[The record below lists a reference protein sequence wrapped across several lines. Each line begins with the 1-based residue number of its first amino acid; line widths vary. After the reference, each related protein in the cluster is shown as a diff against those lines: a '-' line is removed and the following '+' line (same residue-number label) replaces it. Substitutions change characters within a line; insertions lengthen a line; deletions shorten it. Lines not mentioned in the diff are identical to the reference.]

1 MTGNSLLHHQG
12 NQYLPKSRKKQ
23 QNLQDAQEKIYSFL
37 LGMIKSREPED
48 VLGEFRRLFI
58 DCLELQSSSHRLGVY
73 GAFQEKDEQEFRY
86 TLKRCCYILINN
98 WESHRKYKY
107 INDLINLFT
116 DYKFTIDSHVISRK
130 NLYRGWIINF
140 IQSSDYQELKLFA
153 NRYEEQ
159 IKGPWINRYSSYLL
173 LAQSYNQENPREQQ
187 EAARRMS
194 RALKDK
200 FKFDLAMY
208 IARSQSGS
216 VNICR
221 SKNPTI
227 LGENVIRL
235 IKSIVIRKGVFSY
248 DNVANIFIKQTQN
261 QTLKEF
267 KRSLRKYLFFSV
279 QQKEI
284 TEILQQQLLYELN
297 SWKEEHNQEV
307 VNKDWLLRISNR
319 LLDCLTT
326 ENGQEPSQL
335 FVMLLSQ
342 GNPLT
347 LVVIL
352 LKIILISRNSRS
364 HLELRIAELIRY
376 YNNYPESECYWVINF
391 IEIFNITFT
400 IYAENVEYNLIKMKE
415 EELIEE
421 QKYDL
426 DSYRVFSQMKSEKGR
441 LS

>member
-1 MTGNSLLHHQG
+1 MTVNSLLNNQG
-12 NQYLPKSRKKQ
+12 NQYLPKSRRKQ

-37 LGMIKSREPED
+37 LGMVKSREPED
-48 VLGEFRRLFI
+48 VLSEFRRLFL
-58 DCLELQSSSHRLGVY
+58 DCLESSSSSRRLGVY
-73 GAFQEKDEQEFRY
+73 GAFHEQDEQEFRY

-107 INDLINLFT
+107 INDLVNIFA
-116 DYKFTIDSHVISRK
+116 DYKLTTESDISAKQHLCRS
-130 NLYRGWIINF
+130 WIAKF

-173 LAQSYNQENPREQQ
+173 LAQSYNQDNPREQQ

-194 RALKDK
+194 KALKDK

-216 VNICR
+216 INICR

-248 DNVANIFIKQTQN
+248 ENIANIFIKQTQN

-267 KRSLRKYLFFSV
+267 KISLRKYLFFSV

-284 TEILQQQLLYELN
+284 TEILQQQLLDDL
-297 SWKEEHNQEV
+297 SLWKSDYNQSPI
-307 VNKDWLLRISNR
+307 NKDWILRICNR
-319 LLDCLTT
+319 LIDCLTS
-326 ENGQEPSQL
+326 ENGSEPSAL
-335 FVMLLSQ
+335 FVLLLSQ

-364 HLELRIAELIRY
+364 HLELKIAELIRY
-376 YNNYPESECYWVINF
+376 YDQYPESECYWVINF

-400 IYAENVEYNLIKMKE
+400 IYAENVEYNLIKMRE
-415 EELIEE
+415 EELIVKPE
-421 QKYDL
+421 YPL
-426 DSYRVFSQMKSEKGR
+426 DSYRVFSQLKSEKGKFT
-441 LS
+441 

>member
-23 QNLQDAQEKIYSFL
+23 QNLQDAQEKIYSYL

-48 VLGEFRRLFI
+48 VLSEFRRLFI
-58 DCLELQSSSHRLGVY
+58 DCLELQSSSRRLGVY

-107 INDLINLFT
+107 INDLVNIFT
-116 DYKFTIDSHVISRK
+116 EYKITIDSYVISQK

-248 DNVANIFIKQTQN
+248 DNVANIFIKQTQK

-307 VNKDWLLRISNR
+307 VNKDWLLRICNR

-326 ENGQEPSQL
+326 ENGREPSQL

-426 DSYRVFSQMKSEKGR
+426 DSYRVFSQMKSEKGK